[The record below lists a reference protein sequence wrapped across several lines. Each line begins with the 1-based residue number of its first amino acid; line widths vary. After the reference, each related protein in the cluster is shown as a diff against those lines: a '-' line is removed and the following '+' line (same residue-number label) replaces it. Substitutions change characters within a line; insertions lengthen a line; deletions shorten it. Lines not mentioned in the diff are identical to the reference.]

1 MTDNPQLT
9 ALLAACHWIGE
20 KGWCPATGGN
30 MSLRLDDERCLVTES
45 GKDKGSLTAADFLRV
60 DTADNHVP
68 SGRTPSAETGL
79 HTLIYRLYPQIGAV
93 LHTHSVNATVLSRVE
108 RSEAL
113 VLQGYEMQKSLG
125 GQNSHL
131 DRVAIPIF
139 DNDQDIPRLAARVA
153 AYAETTPLQYGFLVR
168 GHGLYCWG
176 RQVAEARRHLE
187 GLEFLFQCELQRRLL
202 EAK

>member
-30 MSLRLDDERCLVTES
+30 MSLRLDDEQCLVTES